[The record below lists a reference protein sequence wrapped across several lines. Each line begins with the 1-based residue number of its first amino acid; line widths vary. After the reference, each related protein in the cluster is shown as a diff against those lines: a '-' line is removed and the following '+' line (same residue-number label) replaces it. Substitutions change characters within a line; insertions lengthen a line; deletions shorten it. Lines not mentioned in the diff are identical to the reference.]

1 MWTLFKVRMSINQFN
16 NITQTYQI
24 CLLSVGNWI
33 IFMHFIYTNKILFML
48 LSERQGT
55 VMKLLSVQWH
65 NLLFID
71 YLLYVKHCTCCCTY
85 SISVNSSYIK
95 DRVSTSILDLR
106 TMTIVEVIWQSNL
119 VEITDSMWQNC
130 N

>member
-1 MWTLFKVRMSINQFN
+1 MWTLFKVKMSINQFN

-24 CLLSVGNWI
+24 CFFSVGNWI

-55 VMKLLSVQWH
+55 LMKLLSVQWH

-71 YLLYVKHCTCCCTY
+71 YLLYVKHCTCSYTY
-85 SISVNSSYIK
+85 SISINSSYIK
-95 DRVSTSILDLR
+95 DRDSTSILDLR
-106 TMTIVEVIWQSNL
+106 TMTIVEVISQSNL

>member
-1 MWTLFKVRMSINQFN
+1 
-16 NITQTYQI
+16 
-24 CLLSVGNWI
+24 
-33 IFMHFIYTNKILFML
+33 ML
-48 LSERQGT
+48 R
-55 VMKLLSVQWH
+55 
-65 NLLFID
+65 
-71 YLLYVKHCTCCCTY
+71 TY

-106 TMTIVEVIWQSNL
+106 TMTIVEVISQSNL